1 MPAEPGGVHAQ
12 EAATPP
18 REGGI
23 GGPYQVL
30 QTLGAVHKMGTLKG
44 LNSINKK
51 IF

>member
-23 GGPYQVL
+23 GEPHQVL
-30 QTLGAVHKMGTLKG
+30 QDLGAAHKMGTLQG
-44 LNSINKK
+44 LNSNNKE